1 MRGTIDVDNGA
12 ATSGVREIINKQT
25 SLERPPVFK
34 DHSVSLFFVDERY
47 F

>member
-1 MRGTIDVDNGA
+1 MRGTIDVDSGA
-12 ATSGVREIINKQT
+12 ATISVREIINKQT

-34 DHSVSLFFVDERY
+34 NHSVSLFFVDERY

>member
-25 SLERPPVFK
+25 SLERPPVLK
-34 DHSVSLFFVDERY
+34 DQNVSVIFVDKRY
-47 F
+47 Y